1 MTTTLSTSLPRIGTT
16 ADPIGEHRRFD
27 RSGLRREPVTPA
39 GKRNVTRIAVGLI
52 VIVVSV
58 LGSLT
63 LYSTA
68 GDRTS
73 VLALRRDVAAGQR
86 IGVDDLKEVSISID
100 ASVTT
105 LRATEASHV
114 IGKVAK
120 VTLVGGALLVPS
132 QIGEAPELSAD
143 QAVVGAVLKPGQ
155 YPTQLE
161 VGSTVR
167 VVEVPT
173 ADSTGRIEPV
183 SHGVGRVADIAESAS
198 DSSIQV
204 VSLVVDRTT
213 SEAIASAGASG
224 RLSLIVEGVS

>member
-1 MTTTLSTSLPRIGTT
+1 MTITPIRT
-16 ADPIGEHRRFD
+16 AEPAQVDLIDDIDHEPGEVILGQPVRHIRRQQEPLTPIRRHEVVRHHQIMRSAAENREHLQNR
-27 RSGLRREPVTPA
+27 VYAT
-39 GKRNVTRIAVGLI
+39 
-52 VIVVSV
+52 
-58 LGSLT
+58 GS
-63 LYSTA
+63 
-68 GDRTS
+68 
-73 VLALRRDVAAGQR
+73 
-86 IGVDDLKEVSISID
+86 
-100 ASVTT
+100 SVTT